1 MFYGKA
7 ALGNSGMP
15 AALSS
20 PQAQANLIPVAP
32 VVAPLTMLQSGRR
45 VGAGGAKMIPTSPH
59 RNAAN
64 RGAGGGSS
72 VPSWELSLTSSSQ
85 QTRTAVEGEEAEQRN
100 QLFAMFLFEAKEV
113 RMDAREARR
122 LQVEIALTLRQIDRD
137 MVNLLK
143 DTEPAS
149 RASIRI
155 VEEKCC
161 TALVHVLSLERAV
174 IRCQEELHRAVQMEH
189 RRRLFLM
196 SFEER
201 EYRAIMKSGESAALW
216 RPGMHCFG
224 PCPFLSADQDCPF
237 RDEDLY
243 GLHMDR
249 SHFTSKQLQYSP
261 ARPTTTAMMIASPK
275 RAATST
281 TTTLP
286 LVSSLKSPKIQIADD
301 DDVIGSIVRD
311 GNPRCSTSSRK
322 SSTATA
328 VPAALAVENPSSSH
342 ASLLASLVRA
352 R

>member
-20 PQAQANLIPVAP
+20 PQAQANLIPVPP
-32 VVAPLTMLQSGRR
+32 VVAPLALLQSGRR
-45 VGAGGAKMIPTSPH
+45 AGGAEGAKMIPTTTTTTASPITSLH
-59 RNAAN
+59 RNTAN
-64 RGAGGGSS
+64 RGAGGGS

-85 QTRTAVEGEEAEQRN
+85 QTRTAVEGEEAEQRI

-113 RMDAREARR
+113 RMEAREARRLQVEIALTRR

-137 MVNLLK
+137 MANLLK

-196 SFEER
+196 TFEER

-249 SHFTSKQLQYSP
+249 SHFTSKQLQY
-261 ARPTTTAMMIASPK
+261 
-275 RAATST
+275 
-281 TTTLP
+281 
-286 LVSSLKSPKIQIADD
+286 
-301 DDVIGSIVRD
+301 
-311 GNPRCSTSSRK
+311 
-322 SSTATA
+322 
-328 VPAALAVENPSSSH
+328 
-342 ASLLASLVRA
+342 
-352 R
+352 